1 MTTQNTIEVVVS
13 LTAPLHLAYPGNYSD
28 GLSRTITQTLYVE
41 GKKHSLPYYPANGFR
56 GGLRRQ
62 IADMICD
69 SVAETEGPIPGELYN
84 GLHCGASSG
93 SPDQTAK
100 SIEEIIR
107 ARSHV
112 YMGLFGGGAR
122 THESMYAVS
131 DMLPILDAT
140 LRAGMVP
147 EAFRAEFCPPAY
159 KDKDGVERQ
168 VEPFSLIGERHFVRV
183 DDLYRVMDPEGIAN
197 TVASPIE
204 TVNQHQMAV
213 GINKAERQ
221 AEGDVK
227 ATKEDVANIQS
238 IQTIAAGTPM
248 YFRVDLKSDATEAQ
262 AGAIL
267 LGILGLLEEN
277 NFGCMGRW
285 GFGRVKLEGIYT
297 QFGGV
302 SREEMGVVTDVAIL
316 PEGVKA
322 LIEQAQAEIRAI
334 RKDDIADFF
343 KDFSVEAK
351 KKKAKKG
358 AAAAA
363 SADSEVE

>member
-1 MTTQNTIEVVVS
+1 MTTQNMIEVVVS
-13 LTAPLHLAYPGNYSD
+13 LTAPLHVAYPGNYND
-28 GLSRTITQTLYVE
+28 GLSRTITQSVYVD

-56 GGLRRQ
+56 GSLRRQ

-69 SVAETEGPIPGELYN
+69 NIAETEGPISGDLYN

-93 SPDQTAK
+93 SPDKTAK

-122 THESMYAVS
+122 SHESMYAVS

-140 LRAGMVP
+140 LRTGMVP
-147 EAFRAEFCPPAY
+147 EVFRTEFCPPLY
-159 KDKDGVERQ
+159 KDKDSVERHM
-168 VEPFSLIGERHFVRV
+168 EPYTLISERHFVRV
-183 DDLYRVMDPEGIAN
+183 DDLYRVMDPEGIAK
-197 TVASPIE
+197 TVANPVD
-204 TVNQHQMAV
+204 TVNQHQVAV

-221 AEGDVK
+221 EEGDTKTV
-227 ATKEDVANIQS
+227 KEDVANIQS

-248 YFRVDLKSDATEAQ
+248 YFRIDLKSDATEVQ
-262 AGAIL
+262 VGAIL
-267 LGILGLLEEN
+267 LGILGLLKEN

-285 GFGRVKLEGIYT
+285 GFGRVKLHGIYT
-297 QFGGV
+297 RFGGI
-302 SREEMGVVTDVAIL
+302 SSEEMGVVTDIAAL

-322 LIEQAQAEIRAI
+322 LIEQAQTEIKAI

-343 KDFSVEAK
+343 KDFSADKKAEAK
-351 KKKAKKG
+351 KKKTGKAATDFSKG
-358 AAAAA
+358 
-363 SADSEVE
+363 E